1 MVGFPVFQSQTKIS
15 TYYSWF
21 MFQVDVKKLKYYYM
35 EDDGGSFLISP
46 VDSQIKEAI
55 RKVTIYLGRTNELY

>member
-1 MVGFPVFQSQTKIS
+1 
-15 TYYSWF
+15 